1 MQKKICPRIIKY
13 NLQERKGLP
22 SLFITHLKEEKQLT
36 DVKKKKLTKGL
47 LQYIK
52 KLHIEVGV
60 HDTLLHKVCLDIY
73 EEDLIFWLDKF
84 ELQFTTLQFR
94 LDCGR
99 ELSFLYCRSS

>member
-13 NLQERKGLP
+13 NVQERKGLP
-22 SLFITHLKEEKQLT
+22 SLFITCLKEEKQLT
-36 DVKKKKLTKGL
+36 DVKKKLTKDL

-84 ELQFTTLQFR
+84 ELQFTTLQSR